1 MQIFKVLSKLFP
13 NYTKEAEQN
22 NGRLAMVGFF
32 ILIHNYALTG
42 WVIPG
47 IF

>member
-1 MQIFKVLSKLFP
+1 MQIFQVLAKLFP
-13 NYTKEAEQN
+13 NYSREAEQN
-22 NGRLAMVGFF
+22 NGRLAMIGLFALV
-32 ILIHNYALTG
+32 HNYAITG